1 MGNRLLLYPN
11 VLQLLAHRHGV
22 PLERA
27 HKLWDEAAEHA
38 TGPVGITPE
47 DTPDWVGVMSTFLHA
62 LRREAST
69 RH

>member
-27 HKLWDEAAEHA
+27 HTLWDEAAGHA
-38 TGPVGITPE
+38 TGPVGLTPE
-47 DTPDWVGVMSTFLHA
+47 DSPEWERVMLSFMKA
-62 LRREAST
+62 LRCEART